1 MLGISIPEGM
11 GEKKGLMGVNT
22 LEINYIRV

>member
-11 GEKKGLMGVNT
+11 GGKKGLMGVNM
-22 LEINYIRV
+22 LEINYILV